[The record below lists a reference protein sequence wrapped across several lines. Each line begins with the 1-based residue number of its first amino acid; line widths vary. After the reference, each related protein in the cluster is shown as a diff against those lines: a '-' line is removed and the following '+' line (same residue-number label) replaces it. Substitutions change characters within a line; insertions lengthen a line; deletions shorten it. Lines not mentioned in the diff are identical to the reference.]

1 MKRNYFHASFTPKS
15 LNFRT
20 LNFLFGYIMIEI
32 SVLGSGS
39 RGNSTWISNGTDSF
53 LIDAGFCGRELDERL
68 TKIGHNLKD
77 VQAVVITH
85 DHGDHIN
92 GAGVVARN
100 ANAPVW
106 IHARNLNKLKKRLGK
121 RVEFQYFTPLMPFTI
136 GAITITPFET
146 PHDATHS
153 SGFIIEQDG
162 AKIGYATDVGF
173 PEPSVIAALKKCDIL
188 VIESNHDEELLRT
201 GPYPPILQ
209 ARISSDEGH
218 LSNRQT
224 AEILKAVAHE
234 HLKQVILIHLS
245 GENNNPSLALA
256 EAKMALEGFST
267 EIVLSTQVEPTA
279 RITL

>member
-1 MKRNYFHASFTPKS
+1 
-15 LNFRT
+15 
-20 LNFLFGYIMIEI
+20 MIEL

-39 RGNSTWISNGTDSF
+39 KGNATWISNGIDSF

-68 TKIGHNLKD
+68 AKINQTLRAVK
-77 VQAVVITH
+77 AVVITH

-106 IHARNLNKLKKRLGK
+106 IHARNLIKLKKRLGK
-121 RVEFQYFTPLMPFTI
+121 RVEFRYFTPLMPFMI
-136 GAITITPFET
+136 GTMAITPFDT

-162 AKIGYATDVGF
+162 VKIGYATDVGF
-173 PEPSVIAALKKCDIL
+173 PEPSVIAALKSCDIL

-209 ARISSDEGH
+209 ERIRSDSGH

-224 AEILKAVAHE
+224 AEILTAVRHE
-234 HLKQVILIHLS
+234 GLKKVILIHLS
-245 GENNNPSLALA
+245 GENNDPTLALSN
-256 EAKMALEGFST
+256 AKEVLNGYTT
-267 EIVLSTQVEPTA
+267 EIVLSMQDQPTELI
-279 RITL
+279 RFE